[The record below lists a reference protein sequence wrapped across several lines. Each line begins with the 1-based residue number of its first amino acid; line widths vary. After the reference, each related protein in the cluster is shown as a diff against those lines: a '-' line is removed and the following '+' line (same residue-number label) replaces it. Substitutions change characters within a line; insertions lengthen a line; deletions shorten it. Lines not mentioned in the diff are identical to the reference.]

1 MAYQDSFAAPLAK
14 KLVDKFRVTSLSY
27 TRVSDPAYDPSTGV
41 VTPGET
47 TYPSAGAVYP
57 SFVDKANGGPS
68 NSIQIEVEIC
78 LADVGNIVLLLSRE
92 FVVLVLIAN
101 VIAWPVSYLMMDQ
114 WLDNFATRISIGF
127 PVFLLAGFLVLLIA
141 VVTVGYKT
149 LITARSN
156 PVTALRY
163 E

>member
-27 TRVSDPAYDPSTGV
+27 TRVSDPVYDPSTGV

-57 SFVDKANGGPS
+57 SFVDQANGGPT

-78 LADVGNIVLLLSRE
+78 LADVGNIIPTTRDYITYEGRPWKVVEVKVNSGDVLYS
-92 FVVLVLIAN
+92 
-101 VIAWPVSYLMMDQ
+101 
-114 WLDNFATRISIGF
+114 AT
-127 PVFLLAGFLVLLIA
+127 L
-141 VVTVGYKT
+141 TCK
-149 LITARSN
+149 N
-156 PVTALRY
+156 N
-163 E
+163 